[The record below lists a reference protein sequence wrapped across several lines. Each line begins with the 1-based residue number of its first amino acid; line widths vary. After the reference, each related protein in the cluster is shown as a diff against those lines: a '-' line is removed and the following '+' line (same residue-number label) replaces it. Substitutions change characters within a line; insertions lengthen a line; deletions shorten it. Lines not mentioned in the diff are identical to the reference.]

1 MLTGRMKVQIIA
13 FVLIAIAATTYLS
26 ARFVGLDPFQSSYT
40 VTVALPQSGGV
51 FENGEVTYRGV
62 PVGRI
67 KDVKVTE
74 DGMEATLK
82 IDKDAPPIPADV
94 QVTVANRSAIGE
106 QYIDLRSES
115 DDGQT
120 LEGGDTIE
128 GTEQDLPPSIDDVLR
143 TGYEFVDSVPQD
155 ALTTVI
161 DETYEFSRGA
171 NRNLPRL
178 VQTSEEFVKTADR
191 NFLVTKGLIENS
203 STVLATQ
210 EKSAGS
216 LKAFS
221 KNLQVISQGLET
233 ADAPLRD
240 LLESTPAAAQEI
252 DALFDEVG
260 EPLGLLMSNLVSTAQ
275 IFGVNASGVEDALI
289 RMPEA
294 FSIGY
299 AITKSYGL
307 DQGLVQTY
315 FDPLPCTSGYGGTD
329 VRPGLDTGKGK
340 AFNTEAGC
348 TVDPSSG
355 ANVRGPKSVKMA
367 STLDELMGQ

>member
-1 MLTGRMKVQIIA
+1 MLTGRMKFQIIA
-13 FVLIAIAATTYLS
+13 FVLIALVATTYLS
-26 ARFVGLDPFQSSYT
+26 ARFVGLDPFKQSYT
-40 VTVALPQSGGV
+40 VTASLPQSGGI

-67 KDVKVTE
+67 KDLKVT
-74 DGMEATLK
+74 DGGMEATLR

-94 QVTVANRSAIGE
+94 EVTVANRSAIGE
-106 QYIDLRSES
+106 QYVDLRSDSE
-115 DDGQT
+115 DGAK
-120 LEGGDTIE
+120 LEGGDTIK
-128 GTEQDLPPSIDDVLR
+128 GTEQDLPPSIDDLLR
-143 TGYEFVDSVPQD
+143 TGYEFVDSVPKD

-161 DETYEFSRGA
+161 DETYDFSRGA

-178 VQTSEEFVKTADR
+178 LQTSEDFVESADR

-221 KNLQVISQGLET
+221 SNLQVISNGLKD
-233 ADAPLRD
+233 ADKPLRD
-240 LLESTPAAAQEI
+240 LLANTPAAAREI
-252 DALFDEVG
+252 DALFSEVG
-260 EPLGLLMSNLVSTAQ
+260 EPLGLLMNNLVSTAQ
-275 IFGVNASGVEDALI
+275 IFGVNARGVEDGLI

-299 AITKSYGL
+299 AVTKSAGMEM
-307 DQGLVQTY
+307 GLVQSY
-315 FDPLPCTSGYGGTD
+315 FDPLPCTTGYGGTE
-329 VRPGLDTGKGK
+329 VSPGLETSDGK
-340 AFNTEAGC
+340 AFNTNAGC
-348 TVDPSSG
+348 SLDPSSG

-367 STLDELMGQ
+367 STLADLMGE

>member
-1 MLTGRMKVQIIA
+1 MLTGRMKVQIIV
-13 FVLIAIAATTYLS
+13 FVLIALVATTYLS
-26 ARFVGLDPFQSSYT
+26 AKFVGLDPFSTSYT
-40 VTVALPQSGGV
+40 ITVTLPKSGGA

-67 KDVKVTE
+67 KDLEVTD
-74 DGMEATLK
+74 DGMVATLR
-82 IDKDAPPIPADV
+82 INSDAPPIPADAT
-94 QVTVANRSAIGE
+94 VTVANRSAIGE
-106 QYIDLRSES
+106 QYIDLRSDS
-115 DDGQT
+115 DDGPM
-120 LEGGDTIE
+120 LEDGDTIE
-128 GTEQDLPPSIDDVLR
+128 GNQQGLPPSMDELLR
-143 TGYEFVDSVPQD
+143 TGYEFVDSVPKD
-155 ALTTVI
+155 ALRTVI
-161 DETYEFSRGA
+161 DETYDFSRGA

-178 VQTSEEFVKTADR
+178 LQTSEDFVESADR

-210 EKSAGS
+210 EKSTDS

-221 KNLQVISQGLET
+221 KNLQVISKGLET
-233 ADAPLRD
+233 ADQPLRD
-240 LLESTPAAAQEI
+240 LLASTPAAAREI
-252 DALFDEVG
+252 DALFSEVG

-299 AITKSYGL
+299 AITKSSGL
-307 DQGLVQTY
+307 ELGLVQTY
-315 FDPLPCTSGYGGTD
+315 FDPLPCTTGYGGTD
-329 VRPGLDTGKGK
+329 VRPGLETSKGK
-340 AFNTEAGC
+340 SFNTGAGC